1 MGNIAHAPYEVKSGA
16 RNVCVYPIQFTTNN
30 TGTPDGLVDPAG
42 IVATSGLAY
51 SATGNYVVTL
61 AQRFRYIN
69 AHCEHLDA
77 TDYLHAKVTAITQ
90 GVSAANTVTVSTEN
104 VGTGDAAT
112 NNKVVRLTL
121 VCWR

>member
-1 MGNIAHAPYEVKSGA
+1 MGTIAHADKPVRSGA

-30 TGTPDGLVDPAG
+30 TSTPDGLVDPAG
-42 IVATSGLAY
+42 IVSSLAY

-61 AQRFRYIN
+61 AQRFLYVN
-69 AHCEHLDA
+69 AHVEHLDA
-77 TDYLHAKVTAITQ
+77 TDNYFAKVTAITQ
-90 GVSAANTVTVSTEN
+90 GVAAANTVTVSTEN